1 MSIHYLLEQFFAW
14 ILSYPPNIVLF
25 TVLAIL
31 FIGSILESIPFAGI
45 FFPMETVTVAIGVL
59 AFKGIVDIK
68 ILIGVAFLGLF
79 IGDEVGYQIGKKL
92 GSDFIKKHAKKLRV
106 DEQRYTTLSNSLD
119 NNFLKILFIARSNGF
134 TRWLVPFIAGANAID
149 YKRFMFSNFIT
160 AIFWANVFLLGGYYL
175 GNAFELYGKYFGIG
189 IIIATVVSFIA
200 YKTYK
205 YFDKKQWLR
214 RDDFKLLLIN
224 ILGIYLFSKMIED
237 ILDLE
242 IIVKLDFWIHTH
254 IVEIYSPLLTSS
266 MVSITTIFNTIPLII
281 VTTIISIYFLYKK
294 YYKDVVFLSISMIG
308 SSILF
313 AFIKGLV
320 QRERPNLQIIEV
332 FNYSFPSGHATMTTT
347 LAFALF
353 WILKDKIK
361 FSKILLL
368 SCVSIVL
375 IVSFSR
381 VYLNVHY
388 LSDVIGG
395 IGLGLFWVSLVALI
409 FDIISKKKMERK

>member
-1 MSIHYLLEQFFAW
+1 MSIHYLLEQFFTW

-25 TVLAIL
+25 TILAIL

-45 FFPMETVTVAIGVL
+45 FFPMETITVAIGVL

-68 ILIGVAFLGLF
+68 ILIAVTFLGLF
-79 IGDEVGYQIGKKL
+79 IGDELGYQIGKRL

-106 DEQRYTTLSNSLD
+106 DEQRYINLSNSLD
-119 NNFLKILFIARSNGF
+119 KNFLKILFIARSNGF

-149 YKRFMFSNFIT
+149 YKKFTLSNFIT
-160 AIFWANVFLLGGYYL
+160 AIFWSNIFLLGGYYL

-189 IIIATVVSFIA
+189 VVIATVVSFII
-200 YKTYK
+200 YKIYK
-205 YFDKKQWLR
+205 YFDKKQWLQ

-224 ILGIYLFSKMIED
+224 IFGLYLFSKMTED
-237 ILDLE
+237 IIDLE

-254 IVEIYSPLLTSS
+254 IVEIYSPLLTTS
-266 MVSITTIFNTIPLII
+266 MIEITTMFNTIPMI
-281 VTTIISIYFLYKK
+281 VITIIISIYFLYKK
-294 YYKDVVFLSISMIG
+294 YYNDLIFLSISMIG

-313 AFIKGLV
+313 ILIKALV

-332 FNYSFPSGHATMTTT
+332 LNYSFPSGHATIATT
-347 LAFALF
+347 LTFTLF

-361 FSKILLL
+361 FPKILLL
-368 SCVSIVL
+368 SCISIIL

-381 VYLNVHY
+381 VYLNIHY
-388 LSDVIGG
+388 LSDAIGG
-395 IGLGLFWVSLVALI
+395 IGLGLFWVSIIALAL
-409 FDIISKKKMERK
+409 DIINKIKGKK